1 MFIRKLDMLSPPIT
15 LFFKGEDQHSTIFAG
30 ILSII
35 VYALIFGFAIYY
47 SLEFINKENPNSFF
61 FNRYV
66 EDAGNY
72 PVNASSMFHFI
83 ETIDTDKNEPKQTDF
98 DAFRIIGIEEYPDV
112 YIRNNDLRLYDH
124 WLYGSCNNNSDTKDI
139 GYLINFN
146 NFEQYACIKKFYD
159 KSLKSYFEVSNE
171 NFRWPLVSK
180 GVSNPEVDFYGLIM
194 EKCRNDE
201 LRVLSGDGQCKTD
214 DQINGII
221 GSSKI
226 NFYIIDNYADVL
238 NYKNPFTKY
247 LYCISSGIFS
257 DSIVQNNLNFNP
269 VTMKT
274 HNGIFFENIVNQ
286 PAYFFSQNEK
296 VTIVDQVTNEFGE
309 IIMETDENGNQ
320 VPKKT
325 GIVLTFYFWM
335 QNRMQY
341 YERSYKRLQDILGD
355 IGGLAS
361 IVLLIA
367 EAMNHL
373 SSHYIILLHTEELF
387 LSFEEKYNSSEK
399 SLSKRPTV
407 FQRAENIMNYPP
419 KKQINIKKDYKDIY
433 ELNDQPLSSNHQN
446 IIREDIIVCKNA
458 KKTENS
464 ISPLKRNSTIKVK
477 HKKKKKIVN
486 QINNNNLI
494 KKKDKNDIKEIYKN
508 TNENLDKVKNKKN
521 YNKRFIKKS
530 GFTFFKYLWYF
541 ICCKRNN
548 NKIDFYSNFRTS
560 LISEENII
568 QDHYDIYKLLKAY
581 DVNRKG
587 IDNSNIKNEE
597 F

>member
-1 MFIRKLDMLSPPIT
+1 
-15 LFFKGEDQHSTIFAG
+15 
-30 ILSII
+30 
-35 VYALIFGFAIYY
+35 
-47 SLEFINKENPNSFF
+47 
-61 FNRYV
+61 
-66 EDAGNY
+66 
-72 PVNASSMFHFI
+72 
-83 ETIDTDKNEPKQTDF
+83 
-98 DAFRIIGIEEYPDV
+98 
-112 YIRNNDLRLYDH
+112 
-124 WLYGSCNNNSDTKDI
+124 
-139 GYLINFN
+139 
-146 NFEQYACIKKFYD
+146 
-159 KSLKSYFEVSNE
+159 
-171 NFRWPLVSK
+171 
-180 GVSNPEVDFYGLIM
+180 
-194 EKCRNDE
+194 
-201 LRVLSGDGQCKTD
+201 
-214 DQINGII
+214 
-221 GSSKI
+221 
-226 NFYIIDNYADVL
+226 
-238 NYKNPFTKY
+238 
-247 LYCISSGIFS
+247 
-257 DSIVQNNLNFNP
+257 
-269 VTMKT
+269 
-274 HNGIFFENIVNQ
+274 
-286 PAYFFSQNEK
+286 
-296 VTIVDQVTNEFGE
+296 
-309 IIMETDENGNQ
+309 
-320 VPKKT
+320 
-325 GIVLTFYFWM
+325 
-335 QNRMQY
+335 
-341 YERSYKRLQDILGD
+341 
-355 IGGLAS
+355 
-361 IVLLIA
+361 
-367 EAMNHL
+367 MNHL

-446 IIREDIIVCKNA
+446 IIKEDIILCKNA